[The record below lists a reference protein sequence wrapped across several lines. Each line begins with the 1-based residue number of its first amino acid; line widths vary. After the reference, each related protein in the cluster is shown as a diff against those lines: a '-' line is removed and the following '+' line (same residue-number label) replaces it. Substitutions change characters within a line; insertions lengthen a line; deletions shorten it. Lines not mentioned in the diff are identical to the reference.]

1 MKKIYYNSISKA
13 TNNEGYEVEQ
23 ESFECEY
30 SEEWFDGEEDPIG
43 DYVRNMLENECVDF
57 EEEGYTWDDGKESIN
72 WGALTMEGANH
83 ILYKDGEPI
92 EVYYVSEDS
101 EE

>member
-1 MKKIYYNSISKA
+1 
-13 TNNEGYEVEQ
+13 
-23 ESFECEY
+23 
-30 SEEWFDGEEDPIG
+30 
-43 DYVRNMLENECVDF
+43 MLENECVDF

-92 EVYYVSEDS
+92 EVYYVSEYS